1 MMSCPPNGAVLDD
14 ATERQNEAARPD
26 ASTWLSANAGSGK
39 TRVLTDRVARLLL
52 SGVAP
57 QNILCLTYTKAA
69 ASEMQNRLFRRLGS
83 WSMKQDIDLSSE
95 LWRLGVEDVRDSTR
109 LASARRLFARA
120 IETPGGL
127 RIQTIHSFCAS
138 LLRRFPLEAGVTPGF
153 REMDDRTSTLLCE
166 QVLDELAD
174 GPEVAVVDE
183 LAVHCTES
191 DVGGLLRTVLSRRDS
206 FGEAH
211 SLEDILAWFDLP
223 AGYDE
228 TSALREAF
236 DGGEKTLFS
245 RVLPA
250 MRASAKQTDRCH
262 AERLGQFE
270 WAAPDM
276 AALHACIDVFLYKHT
291 AKEPFSAKTGS
302 IPTKDCREGLGLA
315 AEALDRLMQRVELVR
330 DRLHCLGAARKTYA
344 LHSFAAVFLPAVER
358 RKQQKGW
365 LDFDDLILRTKT
377 LLTDDAVASWVLYRL
392 DGGLDH
398 ILVDEAQDTSPE
410 QWAVIERLAQEFTTG
425 IGARDGIQRTIFVVG
440 DRKQSIYSFQG
451 ADPREFE
458 RMRLHFG
465 QRLRGVDQEL
475 RSRKLEHSFRSSSA
489 VLTLVDAALDIDGAR
504 HRAFHETL
512 PGRVDLWPPVM
523 KTSGQES
530 REWFDPVD
538 LKSDDHSDNVLA
550 GNIAHEVKRMIER
563 ETLPA
568 KDGSRRRITAGDF
581 LILVRRRST
590 LFDAIIRE
598 CKAIGLPIA
607 GADRL
612 VLGADLAV
620 RDVTALMA
628 FLDTP
633 DDDLSLASA
642 LRSPL
647 FGLSEDQ
654 LYGLAAN
661 RGSRQ
666 LWQVLRGREAEFPDT
681 VRVLDDLRARVDY
694 MRPFDLIERILTWH
708 DGRRKLLARLG
719 PEAEDG
725 IDALLAQS
733 LTYERME
740 IPSVTGF
747 LSWFATDDIEIKRQ
761 VDTAGDLIRVMTVH
775 GAKGLE
781 APIVILPDTA
791 GWTASLKDEIIPLRR
806 DRMVWRLPR
815 PNQPKAMLEALD
827 RLGETRQEEDRRL
840 LYVAMTRAENWLII
854 AASGEADDGS
864 WYRVAA
870 DAIRTLD
877 GAERISTPTGK
888 TGLRY
893 SHGDWDSGS
902 IDEVPAVNRP
912 DVAVPAWVGRPA
924 VAPWSPTMP
933 RAPSALGGAKSLPGE
948 GEGLPEN
955 REALLRR
962 GTMVHRL
969 LEVLPEVSRSD
980 RESVSGRLL
989 EKEFMAT
996 AEELEASF
1004 EEARRV
1010 LETKE
1015 LAFLFGD
1022 GVLSEVDV
1030 WAQGHGLPREGISG
1044 AIDKLVVSPER
1055 VLAVDFKTNA
1065 LVPSTVAETPDGL
1078 LRQMGAYLAA
1088 LESVYPGRKVDV
1100 AILWTRGPMLMGY
1113 PREIVTGALE
1123 GVAGS

>member
-1 MMSCPPNGAVLDD
+1 MMSSPLNGAVPDD

-83 WSMKQDIDLSSE
+83 WSMKRDIDLSSE
-95 LWRLGVEDVRDSTR
+95 LWRLGVEDVRDPTR

-153 REMDDRTSTLLCE
+153 REMDDRTSALLCE

-174 GPEVAVVDE
+174 GPDVAVVDE
-183 LAVHCTES
+183 LAEHCTES
-191 DVGGLLRTVLSRRDS
+191 DVGGLLRTVLSRRNS

-211 SLEDILAWFDLP
+211 SLEDILDWFDLP

-228 TSALREAF
+228 TSALGETF
-236 DGGEKTLFS
+236 DGGEKALFG

-250 MRASAKQTDRCH
+250 MRASAKQTDRCN

-276 AALHACIDVFLYKHT
+276 AALHACIDVFLYKHN
-291 AKEPFSAKTGS
+291 AREPFSAKIGT

-315 AEALDRLMQRVELVR
+315 AEALERLMQRVELVR
-330 DRLHCLGAARKTYA
+330 ERLHCLGSARKTYA
-344 LHSFAAVFLPAVER
+344 LHRFAAVFLPAVER

-365 LDFDDLILRTKT
+365 LDFDDLILRTKA

-410 QWAVIERLAQEFTTG
+410 QWAVIERLAQEFTVG

-458 RMRLHFG
+458 RMRLHFAE
-465 QRLRGVDQEL
+465 RLRGVDQEL
-475 RSRKLEHSFRSSSA
+475 RTRKLEHSFRSSSA

-512 PGRVDLWPPVM
+512 PGRVDLWPPVIRA
-523 KTSGQES
+523 SGQES
-530 REWFDPVD
+530 REWFDPLD

-550 GNIAHEVKRMIER
+550 GKIAREVKRMIER

-581 LILVRRRST
+581 LILVRRRSA

-633 DDDLSLASA
+633 ADDLSLASA

-681 VRVLDDLRARVDY
+681 VRILDDLRARVDY

-761 VDTAGDLIRVMTVH
+761 VDNAGDLIRVMTVH

-791 GWTASLKDEIIPLRR
+791 GSTVPLKDEIIPLRR
-806 DRMVWRLPR
+806 DRMVWRLPK
-815 PNQPKAMLEALD
+815 PNQPKVMLEALD
-827 RLGETRQEEDRRL
+827 RLKEAREEEDRRL

-854 AASGEADDGS
+854 AASGEVDDGS

-877 GAERISTPTGK
+877 GVEKISTPTGEA
-888 TGLRY
+888 GLRY
-893 SHGDWDSGS
+893 WHGDWGSGS
-902 IDEVPAVNRP
+902 LEEVPAVNRP
-912 DVAVPAWVGRPA
+912 DVAVPAWVGRA
-924 VAPWSPTMP
+924 AIAPPSLMIP

-948 GEGLPEN
+948 GDGVPDN

-969 LEVLPEVSRSD
+969 LEVLPEVSSSD
-980 RESVSGRLL
+980 REGVSGRLL

-996 AEELEASF
+996 SEEVAVSF
-1004 EEARRV
+1004 EEAQRV

-1030 WAQGHGLPREGISG
+1030 WAQGPGLPREGISG
-1044 AIDKLVVSPER
+1044 AVDKLVVSPER

-1065 LVPSTVAETPDGL
+1065 SVPSAVGETPDGL

-1100 AILWTRGPMLMGY
+1100 AILWTRGPMLMSY
-1113 PREIVTGALE
+1113 PREIVMGALE
-1123 GVAGS
+1123 SVAVS